1 MGCKK
6 LYLESMEALACTATV
21 VACTPREDG
30 GFDVETDRTT
40 LFPEGGGQ
48 RSDTG
53 TMDGARISHCR
64 EESGTVLH
72 KTDRPFAPGD
82 TVHIEADAAVRR
94 LHTQQHTGE
103 HLLSFA
109 YHHLFGAEN
118 IGFHMSADSATIDLD
133 RMLTDAEI
141 AQGEAYANEL
151 VWSDRAVRIFT
162 VDAAA
167 LPGLPL
173 RKKNEALTGDV
184 RIVEIE
190 GGEMCTCCGTHF
202 THTAPVG
209 LIKVL
214 EHARY
219 KQGCRLTFACGALAL
234 QHFEA
239 ENRMLRRTAARLSAK
254 PAGVLEAVIRREA
267 QLADQQAAL
276 RQKNVQ
282 LAALYAERLLA
293 ESTACAGFR
302 LAAAVLPGEIDLC
315 RAAAE
320 SLCAAGDVLAVLLS
334 AEGTRF
340 RYVCMA
346 GARCPVDCRAAA
358 KRLRESLGAKG
369 GGSEKAAQGSFEYSG
384 AHGALLEKIGEVL
397 ADGCLAP

>member
-1 MGCKK
+1 
-6 LYLESMEALACTATV
+6 
-21 VACTPREDG
+21 
-30 GFDVETDRTT
+30 
-40 LFPEGGGQ
+40 
-48 RSDTG
+48 
-53 TMDGARISHCR
+53 
-64 EESGTVLH
+64 
-72 KTDRPFAPGD
+72 
-82 TVHIEADAAVRR
+82 
-94 LHTQQHTGE
+94 
-103 HLLSFA
+103 
-109 YHHLFGAEN
+109 
-118 IGFHMSADSATIDLD
+118 MSADSATIDLD

-151 VWSDRAVRIFT
+151 VWSDHAVRIFT
-162 VDAAA
+162 VAAAA

-219 KQGCRLTFACGALAL
+219 KQGCRLTFVCGALAL
-234 QHFEA
+234 RHFEA
-239 ENRMLRRTAARLSAK
+239 ENSMLRRTAARLSAK
-254 PAGVLEAVIRREA
+254 PAGVLEAVIHREA
-267 QLADQQAAL
+267 QLADLQAAL
-276 RQKNVQ
+276 RQKNAQ

-315 RAAAE
+315 RTAAE

-346 GARCPVDCRAAA
+346 GARCPADCRTAA
-358 KRLRESLGAKG
+358 KRLCESLGAKG
-369 GGSEKAAQGSFEYSG
+369 GGSEKAAQGSFEYGG

>member
-1 MGCKK
+1 
-6 LYLESMEALACTATV
+6 MEALACTASV

-53 TMDGARISHCR
+53 MMDGARISHCR
-64 EESGTVLH
+64 EENGTVLH

-94 LHTQQHTGE
+94 VHTQQHTGE

-151 VWSDRAVRIFT
+151 VWSDHAVRIFT
-162 VDAAA
+162 VAAAA

-219 KQGCRLTFACGALAL
+219 KQGCRLTFVCGALAL
-234 QHFEA
+234 RHFEA
-239 ENRMLRRTAARLSAK
+239 ENSMLRRTAARLSAK
-254 PAGVLEAVIRREA
+254 PAGVLEAVIHREA
-267 QLADQQAAL
+267 QLADLQAAL
-276 RQKNVQ
+276 RQKNAQ

-302 LAAAVLPGEIDLC
+302 LPAC
-315 RAAAE
+315 
-320 SLCAAGDVLAVLLS
+320 
-334 AEGTRF
+334 
-340 RYVCMA
+340 
-346 GARCPVDCRAAA
+346 
-358 KRLRESLGAKG
+358 G
-369 GGSEKAAQGSFEYSG
+369 GGSAGGNRPVPHGGGIAVRRGRCSRGSAQRGGDALSLCLHGGRALPGGLPNGGEAAVRIARGKGRRQRKSG
-384 AHGALLEKIGEVL
+384 AGQL
-397 ADGCLAP
+397 